1 MTDTRRKALLLA
13 LLMLTV
19 TAALWPLPEEQV
31 SVRDKAPAK
40 PALDATGSTVPEG
53 QKTNGVATRNGE
65 TRAGITDLFPAQTWA
80 PPIAIATKPA
90 EPEPP
95 PLPFV
100 FGGRYQE
107 EGKSMVFMIA
117 GNEMYALK
125 EGDSLPGGWKLTEIG
140 VSALQFHYAPLNAT
154 RSLPMSEL
162 RP

>member
-1 MTDTRRKALLLA
+1 LTDTRRKALLLA
-13 LLMLTV
+13 LLVLTV
-19 TAALWPLPEEQV
+19 AAALWPLPEEQIA
-31 SVRDKAPAK
+31 VRNKTPAK
-40 PALDATGSTVPEG
+40 SPLGATGMALPEG
-53 QKTNGVATRNGE
+53 QKTNAAAGQNGE
-65 TRAGITDLFPAQTWA
+65 ARAGITDLFPAQTWA

-95 PLPFV
+95 PFPWV

-140 VSALQFHYAPLNAT
+140 PNALQFSYAPLNAT